1 MGIPN
6 GLRFG
11 TEPFTQEDIDNNP
24 LLAKTGEI
32 VDGQDLRYNDLFRIV
47 HDYFGHGLEGA
58 TFSSRGEENAWQA
71 HVRMYSPLAAKA
83 MTTETR
89 GQNSWVNYSDAVG
102 EQNRNSKNK
111 AEETQYAEQKVTIL
125 SDFVMED
132 GLAND
137 IEEKSMNKSKEEV
150 NNLVELEMTPMT
162 EEDMREEEE
171 DKQKYLARASH
182 YRRGANLKLRRK
194 VQ

>member
-1 MGIPN
+1 MAIHDPFNPDVQDAYKAMNDETFEQWQFVKATGVKIEMIKEGQSEPYPN
-6 GLRFG
+6 GSKDMLSDLHNNNHMWVYPTDSGFG

-83 MTTETR
+83 RAKLTDVVDLPTPPFPEAT
-89 GQNSWVNYSDAVG
+89 A
-102 EQNRNSKNK
+102 
-111 AEETQYAEQKVTIL
+111 TIDL
-125 SDFVMED
+125 TPGIFIESGPVPA
-132 GLAND
+132 GWCGAGALAF
-137 IEEKSMNKSKEEV
+137 
-150 NNLVELEMTPMT
+150 
-162 EEDMREEEE
+162 
-171 DKQKYLARASH
+171 
-182 YRRGANLKLRRK
+182 
-194 VQ
+194 